1 MNIYV
6 NRRARSTP
14 MTATTIPMTGFS
26 RGRAAWSAVAA
37 LGIAASLSSPTA
49 LADET
54 RWTVP
59 RTSDGQPDLQGYWT
73 NNTVIPLERPAAL
86 GDKAFFTEEEVTLFM
101 KERLVP
107 EETRTRLGLLDRMPS
122 VRPSVAHL
130 CLYVGLKHSAK
141 ELGLPHQE
149 WVDAATRAAA
159 GDTARTGLL
168 EIVAAMPLDPL
179 SGGSGGLPTRGL
191 ARARIDTVGV
201 NAWIEGLATAPG
213 SPPFR
218 HYLTLALRCSSA
230 GPVTNPA
237 ATVPDGVRTV
247 PLVRYRLGIC
257 GNAHGDELRAVRAA
271 DAEFVD
277 ADYVLGQYALQLRPY
292 PDADEAARRF
302 QSAAAAFPASPAI
315 ATSLGDVQQEIE
327 DWNAA
332 LRAYDAAL
340 ALVGDHPEA
349 LRGRTIVQA
358 TAGDY
363 LGAIETATKLMA
375 RQVYLGEAFYW
386 RAWSHFQLGH
396 HEIARADADRM
407 KTLRLNSRV
416 FLLSGMIDWR
426 LRRLES
432 AEIEFEESIT
442 MDGGQCEAA
451 TFLGGVRNERGKSR
465 EALEAFKAA
474 VRCWDLGIIV
484 RREALRI
491 LEASAAPES
500 YKTRGVARPM
510 TSLAE

>member
-1 MNIYV
+1 M
-6 NRRARSTP
+6 RRVRPRNAAKAFRQIRRRLIPLLALAALLTACSARRLPTP
-14 MTATTIPMTGFS
+14 P
-26 RGRAAWSAVAA
+26 VAA
-37 LGIAASLSSPTA
+37 APGPVAAPAPPPVDVPALIERGCFTCLERA
-49 LADET
+49 LAEARRRDA
-54 RWTVP
+54 
-59 RTSDGQPDLQGYWT
+59 PDL
-73 NNTVIPLERPAAL
+73 IFEAA
-86 GDKAFFTEEEVTLFM
+86 TLLAM
-101 KERLVP
+101 R
-107 EETRTRLGLLDRMPS
+107 
-122 VRPSVAHL
+122 
-130 CLYVGLKHSAK
+130 AK
-141 ELGLPHQE
+141 ELGLPHQD

-500 YKTRGVARPM
+500 YKTRGVARYLRDIAQAERRRDEAANGVALLEKYL
-510 TSLAE
+510 TSIQGPQTPQRP